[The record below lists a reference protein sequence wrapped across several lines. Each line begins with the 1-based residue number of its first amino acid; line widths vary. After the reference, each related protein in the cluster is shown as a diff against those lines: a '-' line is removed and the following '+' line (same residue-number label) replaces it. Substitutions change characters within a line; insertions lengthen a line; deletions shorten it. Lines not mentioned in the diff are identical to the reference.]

1 MHILIL
7 FLLGLVAGIA
17 LGLPYGPVGFIIIRR
32 FYLFGR
38 ISGLISS
45 LGAALSDVFYA
56 VVVGFSLHRIQAFL
70 ISISTYTELG
80 AGFVLVWIGIRAMRQ
95 KISLDDDETEK
106 HPIQDITST
115 FIINVLNPVM
125 LFGFALVFTILG
137 KIFHGAPINFVGTL
151 VFIIAIPI
159 GTLLFW
165 LAVGNVIHY
174 LRKKNRHAI
183 VQAINYVTGA
193 LLGILGILILV
204 KMGLRLL

>member
-1 MHILIL
+1 MNIVIL
-7 FLLGLVAGIA
+7 FLLGIVAGIA

-56 VVVGFSLHRIQAFL
+56 IVVGFSLHKIQAFL

-80 AGFVLVWIGIRAMRQ
+80 AGFVLLWLGIRAVRQ

-115 FIINVLNPVM
+115 FLINVLNPVM

-137 KIFHGAPINFVGTL
+137 KIFHGAPIGFIGT
-151 VFIIAIPI
+151 VAFIAAIPI

-165 LAVGNVIHY
+165 LAVGNLIHY
-174 LRKKNRHAI
+174 LRKRNKHSV
-183 VQAINYVTGA
+183 VQAINYVTGTI
-193 LLGILGILILV
+193 LGILGIVILV
-204 KMGLRLL
+204 KMAVRLF